1 MSCVKYVENF
11 ILYILRPVGYSENRY
26 NIVIDLQSI
35 LVELLVPELVDF
47 YLTQS
52 VHMFARLFL

>member
-1 MSCVKYVENF
+1 MAFKDQIKYTEISTSCED
-11 ILYILRPVGYSENRY
+11 G
-26 NIVIDLQSI
+26 
-35 LVELLVPELVDF
+35 LVPELVDF